1 MLKTKKTDFNGCDKL
16 ILDSFRTLF
25 VKTLLKIESII
36 L

>member
-25 VKTLLKIESII
+25 DKNITQD
-36 L
+36 